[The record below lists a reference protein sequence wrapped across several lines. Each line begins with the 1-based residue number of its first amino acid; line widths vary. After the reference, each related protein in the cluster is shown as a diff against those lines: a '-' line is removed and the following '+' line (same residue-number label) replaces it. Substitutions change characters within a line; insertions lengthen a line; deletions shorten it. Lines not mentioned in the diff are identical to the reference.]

1 MDANG
6 TSRLAVVAAVNDEA
20 TLARNLAASPLI
32 ASGRAALT
40 PIRGARCASAAYNA
54 GLDATDAPLVVFAHQ
69 DVWLPPAFE
78 AGLAAAT
85 ADLDQRDPAWAVLG
99 VFGTTAAGRR
109 VGRVWSSGIGR
120 CVGEP
125 VDAPTPVVSV
135 DELVIVLRRDA
146 GLRFDPTLPHFH
158 LYGTDIVQ
166 TALAA
171 GRGAWAATLPVV
183 HNSRYVPT
191 LSGGFTDAYRHMR
204 RKWRAALPIATP
216 VTRITASGLD
226 LMRSNFRLW
235 RTRRARAAAAFDC
248 ATDPREIARACGW
261 LEAAPTPETV
271 HA

>member
-6 TSRLAVVAAVNDEA
+6 TPRLAVVAAVNDEA

-32 ASGRAALT
+32 ASGRVSLT

-69 DVWLPPAFE
+69 DVWLPPGWE
-78 AGLAAAT
+78 TGLAAAI
-85 ADLDQRDPAWAVLG
+85 ADLDRRDPAWAVLG

-109 VGRVWSSGIGR
+109 IGRVWSSGIGR
-120 CVGEP
+120 CVGDAL
-125 VDAPTPVVSV
+125 DAPAPVVSI

-146 GLRFDPTLPHFH
+146 GLRFDAALPHFH

-171 GRGAWAATLPVV
+171 GRSTYAATLPVV

-216 VTRITASGLD
+216 VTRITATGLD
-226 LMRSNFRLW
+226 LLRTNFRLW
-235 RTRRARAAAAFDC
+235 RTRRARAATAFDC

-261 LEAAPTPETV
+261 LDAAPNPETA
-271 HA
+271 HG